1 MFSRYLGQSEANII
15 QMFKDGMKH
24 SPCLLF
30 LDECES
36 LTRERGKEGNQNKD
50 SIVSQILQEI
60 DSINK
65 EHQKTVYFLCATNHP
80 SLLCSALLSR
90 MSMKVEVPT
99 PNVDDRKKMFFSSA
113 PSITEVELE
122 EVSQL
127 TEGYSC
133 RDIQGI
139 YLVTFPND

>member
-1 MFSRYLGQSEANII
+1 
-15 QMFKDGMKH
+15 MFKDGMKH

-99 PNVDDRKKMFFSSA
+99 PNVDDRKKMFF
-113 PSITEVELE
+113 L
-122 EVSQL
+122 QL
-127 TEGYSC
+127 QVLRSW
-133 RDIQGI
+133 
-139 YLVTFPND
+139 NWKK

>member
-1 MFSRYLGQSEANII
+1 LFSRYLGQSEANII
-15 QMFKDGMKH
+15 KMFKDGMTH

-36 LTRERGKEGNQNKD
+36 LTRERGQDGNQNKD

-60 DSINK
+60 DTINK
-65 EHQKTVYFLCATNHP
+65 DTKNTVFFMCATNHP

-99 PNVDDRKKMFFSSA
+99 PNVDDRKKMFFSAA
-113 PSITEVELE
+113 PSLTDLELE
-122 EVSQL
+122 EVSL
-127 TEGYSC
+127 STEGYSC

-139 YLVTFPND
+139 FFY